1 MQKYS
6 LFCYYEI
13 EGKRYNVYI
22 KYKGLRSNRIT
33 YYFKNDAFYISSP
46 NFASK
51 ALIMSGLE
59 KNART
64 LIRRSVLKRKEYDG
78 HGIYILGEYVP
89 INEGFVNCLGKSF
102 LFIDLNNFY
111 EKVAPLFQKM
121 LESRVRYYESLM
133 KINEPYKVKV
143 RLKSSNYGVNSRRTH
158 TLTFTTTLIH
168 YSLELIDAIV
178 VHELAHHFVFN
189 HSSDFYDVVYEY
201 MPDYDYRIY
210 KVKKSIFK

>member
-1 MQKYS
+1 
-6 LFCYYEI
+6 
-13 EGKRYNVYI
+13 
-22 KYKGLRSNRIT
+22 
-33 YYFKNDAFYISSP
+33 
-46 NFASK
+46 
-51 ALIMSGLE
+51 
-59 KNART
+59 
-64 LIRRSVLKRKEYDG
+64 
-78 HGIYILGEYVP
+78 
-89 INEGFVNCLGKSF
+89 
-102 LFIDLNNFY
+102 
-111 EKVAPLFQKM
+111 
-121 LESRVRYYESLM
+121 M
-133 KINEPYKVKV
+133 KINDPYKVKV